1 MARESGSPCKNHKNM
16 IVLMIRGF
24 SDSGDSGL
32 WILPVGMSRFQG
44 GSRLHARLRVLKAV
58 ASCGDGNPPPRQ
70 RVRSKR
76 GFSSEIQDFAVFG
89 CLSSLD
95 PSICSPHEDG
105 AFRTRILKALSC
117 NLAPPLYAG
126 HSVHFLSVAR
136 ESGSPCKNHKNMI
149 VRFLL

>member
-1 MARESGSPCKNHKNM
+1 MWVHRTC
-16 IVLMIRGF
+16 F
-24 SDSGDSGL
+24 
-32 WILPVGMSRFQG
+32 GMSRFQG

-105 AFRTRILKALSC
+105 AFRTRDISALPC

-136 ESGSPCKNHKNMI
+136 AAADNVESRQLADRLYGRAPHSI
-149 VRFLL
+149 VAGAWGGRVRGAAPTRAVQD

>member
-1 MARESGSPCKNHKNM
+1 MFNFEDGAFRTRILKALPCNLAPPLYAGHSVHFLSVARESGSPCKNHKNM

-89 CLSSLD
+89 RLSSLD
-95 PSICSPHEDG
+95 PSICSE
-105 AFRTRILKALSC
+105 
-117 NLAPPLYAG
+117 
-126 HSVHFLSVAR
+126 
-136 ESGSPCKNHKNMI
+136 
-149 VRFLL
+149 VR